1 MSEHTS
7 VPAKTEPATPA
18 PAGGR
23 AGRRPANLTMFE
35 EMQSDLAQFL
45 AGGPFGLAMPMSARF
60 RAGMTAMPRVDV
72 FERNGNL
79 VVKAE
84 LPGVKQEDVDLT
96 IEDGDL
102 VLRAEQR
109 SEHEVREENWYRMER
124 QSGSLYRRLPL
135 PERIEPGKIDAT
147 LKDGILEVVIPK
159 AKQAEPTPH
168 RIAIR

>member
-1 MSEHTS
+1 MSEQSS
-7 VPAKTEPATPA
+7 VPARTPSTAPA
-18 PAGGR
+18 PASGR

-35 EMQSDLAQFL
+35 EMQSDLAQLL
-45 AGGPFGLAMPMSARF
+45 AGGLFAMPLPARF
-60 RAGMTAMPRVDV
+60 RAGMATMPRVDV
-72 FERNGNL
+72 FERDGNL

-102 VLRAEQR
+102 VLRAEQQ
-109 SEHEVREENWYRMER
+109 SEHEVREENWHRMER

-147 LKDGILEVVIPK
+147 LKDGVLEVVIPK
-159 AKQAEPTPH
+159 AKAAEPRPH
-168 RIAIR
+168 RIAVH

>member
-1 MSEHTS
+1 MSEQSS
-7 VPAKTEPATPA
+7 VPARTEPAAPA
-18 PAGGR
+18 PAGAR
-23 AGRRPANLTMFE
+23 PGRRPANFFE

-45 AGGPFGLAMPMSARF
+45 AGGPFGMAMPMSARF
-60 RAGMTAMPRVDV
+60 RAGLATMPRVDV

-135 PERIEPGKIDAT
+135 PERIEAGEIDAT

-168 RIAIR
+168 RIAVH